1 MDSPFVIP
9 LAIFALVVILVA
21 LVKVAKVRDQEMEV
35 QRRLHLEELEHR
47 RKMQA
52 LQVELERVKAKS

>member
-1 MDSPFVIP
+1 MHSPFVIP
-9 LAIFALVVILVA
+9 LAIFAMVVIIVA
-21 LVKVAKVRDQEMEV
+21 IVKLAKIRDQEMEV
-35 QRRLHLEELEHR
+35 RQRLHIEELEHR